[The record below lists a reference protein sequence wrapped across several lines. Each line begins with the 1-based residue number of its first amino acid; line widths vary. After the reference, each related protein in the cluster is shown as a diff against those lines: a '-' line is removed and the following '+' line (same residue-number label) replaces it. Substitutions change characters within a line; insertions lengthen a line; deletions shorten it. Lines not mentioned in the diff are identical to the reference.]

1 MGTDLEIRHVD
12 FHSNKIMTIRKDAT
26 EFVAMRPVVEA
37 IGLNW
42 KGQSE
47 KLRKNQEKFNCVD
60 IHTVGKDGKNRDMLC
75 IPITKFNGWAFSIN
89 SDKIPDLEVR
99 KRVELYQ
106 EECFI
111 ALHDYWTKGTA
122 VNHRKAEP
130 APVISPRRT
139 IEIDEADFWK
149 LKAEIAELKLEK
161 VSRDYQPRR
170 RPFTQEEEA
179 EVIRLKGL
187 DMSMKEIGLKLGRSP
202 ESIESLVR
210 RLRKQGRI

>member
-1 MGTDLEIRHVD
+1 MNTALQVRHVD
-12 FHSNKIMTIRKDAT
+12 FHNSRIMTIRKDDTA
-26 EFVAMRPVVEA
+26 FVAMRPIVEA
-37 IGLNW
+37 MGIAW
-42 KGQSE
+42 PPQQE
-47 KLRKNQEKFNCVD
+47 KLRKNREKFRCND
-60 IHTVGKDGKNRDMLC
+60 IVTPTNGGHQKMLC
-75 IPITKFNGWAFSIN
+75 IPLTRLNGFLFTIN
-89 SDKIPDLEVR
+89 PEKIPDPEVK

-106 EECFI
+106 DECF
-111 ALHDYWTKGTA
+111 AVLHDYWNKGLA
-122 VNHRKAEP
+122 VNHRKAES

-210 RLRKQGRI
+210 RLRKQGRV